1 MHKWICES
9 FWMESW
15 LAVHLLIKRSR
26 SNRAWPSLALSS
38 PESRSTRSVG
48 RVHLASIISSMI
60 KFVSLFEIDDNVV
73 VIMSHSGRK
82 HPCQN
87 FKIVTNVKQIY
98 RLPSRFLR
106 PASLRPPLPSSSN
119 LRRRRSSRSRSSM
132 LETEGETW
140 LYPLRFQIHAGS
152 EPPSPRRMAPSTGR
166 RPPLGLD
173 QRH

>member
-1 MHKWICES
+1 
-9 FWMESW
+9 MESW

-87 FKIVTNVKQIY
+87 FKIVTNVKADLQTSFQV
-98 RLPSRFLR
+98 L
-106 PASLRPPLPSSSN
+106 ASCLAAATLAQFIEPEKAKILKEQKLN
-119 LRRRRSSRSRSSM
+119 
-132 LETEGETW
+132 
-140 LYPLRFQIHAGS
+140 AGD
-152 EPPSPRRMAPSTGR
+152 GR
-166 RPPLGLD
+166 
-173 QRH
+173 

>member
-48 RVHLASIISSMI
+48 RVYLASIISSMI

-87 FKIVTNVKQIY
+87 LKIVTKCE
-98 RLPSRFLR
+98 SRFTDFLPGSCVLPRCGHPCPVHRSWEGEDPQGAEAQCWRRKVKPDCILWDFKSMQVQSRLR
-106 PASLRPPLPSSSN
+106 PGGWHRLQ
-119 LRRRRSSRSRSSM
+119 
-132 LETEGETW
+132 GEDH
-140 LYPLRFQIHAGS
+140 R
-152 EPPSPRRMAPSTGR
+152 
-166 RPPLGLD
+166 LD
-173 QRH
+173 